1 MESAIKEV
9 IRMSLPTLVIVV
21 TILLIMRVTL
31 YFKSDRSKI
40 CIHEEL
46 FGLCFVVY
54 LLILFQLVTS
64 QDMVAYGGT
73 NFIPFREI
81 LRYDPGTEG
90 FYRQVLGN
98 IILFIP
104 FGYFVTSYCKIKDLG
119 TITLVSFLSSLVIE
133 VTQRFIGRSFD
144 VDDIL
149 LNVVGGIIGFLL
161 YIGLSAIKNHLPK
174 FLRKD
179 WIYNVLSITLI
190 VLGII
195 YVIKIL

>member
-73 NFIPFREI
+73 NFVK
-81 LRYDPGTEG
+81 Y
-90 FYRQVLGN
+90 
-98 IILFIP
+98 
-104 FGYFVTSYCKIKDLG
+104 
-119 TITLVSFLSSLVIE
+119 
-133 VTQRFIGRSFD
+133 
-144 VDDIL
+144 
-149 LNVVGGIIGFLL
+149 
-161 YIGLSAIKNHLPK
+161 
-174 FLRKD
+174 
-179 WIYNVLSITLI
+179 
-190 VLGII
+190 
-195 YVIKIL
+195 